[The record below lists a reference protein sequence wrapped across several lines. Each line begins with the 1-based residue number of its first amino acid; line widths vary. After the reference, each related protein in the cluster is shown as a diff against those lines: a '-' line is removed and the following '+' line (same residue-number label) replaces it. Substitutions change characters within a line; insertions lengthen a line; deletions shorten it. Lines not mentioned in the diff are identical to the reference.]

1 MLPKKQLSGAQKR
14 KKRKHDDQLAES
26 QKGAL
31 HKFFVSSST
40 VDVNEVQG
48 QESDHGQQEHD
59 HNLNVEDEVNEDG
72 PMDDRV
78 RQENLHPSSNHENS
92 NGAELDGSGL
102 PIYDPRTWDNLDNS
116 KRDILIEKG
125 PDAIGRHFS
134 YAYYSRDLTNGESV
148 DRKWL
153 VYCKHGDKSNKSK
166 SFLASDGVRDWQ
178 RLSRK
183 LREHESSVEHLTN
196 MNTWNEVR
204 LRLSKNRTID
214 DDMQREISNEK
225 ERWRQFLTKHNL
237 AFRGSNEK
245 LYQDNNGNFLGTVE
259 MIAEFDPVMQE
270 HIRRIKSKEI
280 HNHYL
285 GHNIQNELIS
295 LLAGAVKN
303 YILKIVKD
311 AKYFSVI
318 LDCTPDASHEEQMT
332 LIVRC
337 VNMSSGIP
345 RVEEFFLGFLK
356 VDDTSGL
363 GLFEVLID
371 TLQKLDLNVADV
383 RGQGYDNG
391 SNMKGHTKG
400 VQNHLLQINPKALY
414 MPCAC
419 HSLNLTLCDMAKS
432 CRQAISFFG
441 VIQRIYALFAR
452 STKRWKVLLDN
463 VPKLTIKPLSN
474 TRWEIRIKSVQP
486 IRYQTPQIRSA
497 LQKVEEVCTDDPSA
511 NFEFIVGMVIWHD
524 VLFTINMVSKK
535 LQSKIVCMDATLKQ
549 IEGVISYFRKY
560 RVEGFDS
567 SIEVAKAIAADMD
580 IEPKFPTKRQSKR
593 KKQFDETSDEEI
605 QLSAMESFRVN
616 YFIVIVDTAIASL
629 TSRFEQLKTFEK
641 KFFSH
646 DNSSDVDLDDF
657 FSELKVLQVTLP
669 DGFMSAPDILQFV
682 TTVDCY
688 PNVSIAYRILLTVPV
703 TVASAERS
711 FSKLKLLRNCLRT
724 TMLQERLNGLA
735 MCSIEKDIL
744 DNIDL
749 DTIIND
755 FASRNARRSFIVKD

>member
-1 MLPKKQLSGAQKR
+1 
-14 KKRKHDDQLAES
+14 
-26 QKGAL
+26 
-31 HKFFVSSST
+31 
-40 VDVNEVQG
+40 
-48 QESDHGQQEHD
+48 
-59 HNLNVEDEVNEDG
+59 
-72 PMDDRV
+72 MDDRV
-78 RQENLHPSSNHENS
+78 RQENLHPSADHENS

-116 KRDILIEKG
+116 KRDILIEKR
-125 PDAIGRHFS
+125 PVRELNLVFPKDAIGRHFS

-153 VYCKHGDKSNKSK
+153 VYCKHGDKVYCFCCKLLSNKSK

-183 LREHESSVEHLTN
+183 LREHESSVEHMTN

-204 LRLSKNRTID
+204 LRLSKNRTIN
-214 DDMQREISNEK
+214 DDMPREISNEK
-225 ERWRQFLTKHNL
+225 ERWRQVLVRIVSAVKFLAKHNL

-245 LYQDNNGNFLGTVE
+245 LYQDNNGNFLGTFE

-295 LLAGAVKN
+295 LIAGAVKN

-337 VNMSSGIP
+337 VNMPSGIP

-371 TLQKLDLNVADV
+371 TLQKLDLNVADA

-400 VQNHLLQINPKALY
+400 VQNRLLQINPKALY

-432 CRQAISFFG
+432 CRQTISFFG
-441 VIQRIYALFAR
+441 VIQQIYALFAR

-463 VPKLTIKPLSN
+463 VPKLTVKPLSN
-474 TRWEIRIKSVQP
+474 TRWE
-486 IRYQTPQIRSA
+486 T

-511 NFEFIVGMVIWHD
+511 VSDAQALVGTLENFEFIVGMVICHD

-616 YFIVIVDTAIASL
+616 YFIIIVDTAIASL

-641 KFFSH
+641 VFGFLFNSDNLKSLDDNDLRKHCTTFAEVFSH

-688 PNVSIAYRILLTVPV
+688 PNVSIAYRIILTVPV

-724 TMLQERLNGLA
+724 TMLQERLNGFA
-735 MCSIEKDIL
+735 MCSIEKYIL